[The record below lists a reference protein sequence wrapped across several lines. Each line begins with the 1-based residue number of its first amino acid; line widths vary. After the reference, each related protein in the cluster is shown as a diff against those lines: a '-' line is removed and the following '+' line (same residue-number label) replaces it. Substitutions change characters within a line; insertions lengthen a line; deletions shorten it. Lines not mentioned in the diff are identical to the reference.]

1 MPCPATWLLVQ
12 MRYSH
17 SLEIQYFML
26 TSMIP
31 WRTRAKALWV
41 WEKFLLQDSTLE
53 AQGCSEAPGFQIW
66 SITTAWVLI
75 FVLLS
80 LQCFL
85 GPVMTAR
92 AWILNLADEQQRSTP
107 RVIGGRESTVSRVAR
122 PSFRIGKLLQSCD
135 QSTCLL
141 VTSEWLWPWLLPRC
155 VRNRYKQLIQTSS
168 CKHLG
173 ITRAVSVSSLE

>member
-12 MRYSH
+12 MRYSQ

-66 SITTAWVLI
+66 SITTAWVLV

-85 GPVMTAR
+85 GSVMTAR

-107 RVIGGRESTVSRVAR
+107 RVIGERESTVSRVAIFQDWQTASELWSIHLS
-122 PSFRIGKLLQSCD
+122 PSYFRVTL
-135 QSTCLL
+135 TL
-141 VTSEWLWPWLLPRC
+141 VASKMC
-155 VRNRYKQLIQTSS
+155 KKQIQT
-168 CKHLG
+168 
-173 ITRAVSVSSLE
+173 AYPD

>member
-1 MPCPATWLLVQ
+1 MTKLRSMPCPATWLLVQ
-12 MRYSH
+12 MRYLH

-66 SITTAWVLI
+66 SITIAWVLV

-92 AWILNLADEQQRSTP
+92 AWILNLADKQQRSTR
-107 RVIGGRESTVSRVAR
+107 RVIGERESTVSRVAI
-122 PSFRIGKLLQSCD
+122 FQD
-135 QSTCLL
+135 WQTA
-141 VTSEWLWPWLLPRC
+141 SELWPNCFRVVINPF
-155 VRNRYKQLIQTSS
+155 VY
-168 CKHLG
+168 
-173 ITRAVSVSSLE
+173 

>member
-1 MPCPATWLLVQ
+1 MH
-12 MRYSH
+12 YSH
-17 SLEIQYFML
+17 NLEIQYFML

-41 WEKFLLQDSTLE
+41 WEKFVLQDSTLE

-66 SITTAWVLI
+66 SITTAWVLV
-75 FVLLS
+75 FVLLG

-107 RVIGGRESTVSRVAR
+107 RVIGERDSTVSRVAIF
-122 PSFRIGKLLQSCD
+122 SGLANCFRVVTKLFQSLD
-135 QSTCLL
+135 QSSCLL

-155 VRNRYKQLIQTSS
+155 VRNRYSLSR
-168 CKHLG
+168 L
-173 ITRAVSVSSLE
+173 AVANIWETPGQFPCLPWNNADS